1 MATLTPLQEAVS
13 DATDPVRL
21 AQLATHQDADVR
33 KAARANPRCPA
44 AALQLIEL
52 AENRPTYL
60 VTEHL
65 KVLAHLG
72 PTAQVIAA
80 QHPWT
85 PNDVLIH
92 LVMSGHAKVVLA
104 HRKDRSADWLL
115 VQGQQT
121 PGLLQ
126 YLANNR
132 SVPWFVRRRAWAMLK
147 EGAPAPVATPQASA
161 PPAPPPTAQ
170 ATPAPGATAAATVA
184 PPTTEDV
191 RAKLR
196 NRKEPFELSR
206 EESLLIENDRKL
218 QRLAARHPQTPV
230 PLLMWLDQHAPYGQA
245 KETLLKRLEEDPID
259 AETLTRV
266 ARQGEWEMR
275 AAVARNPHL
284 PDPARAQL
292 SEDEDWWVRAAVAEN
307 PSASPEELTRL
318 AGDQEHITIKEHVAA
333 HPNTPG
339 DVLVTLADDGD
350 PAVRAQVARNPST
363 PPEALARL
371 ATDERFATREAVAAH
386 GLTSLDILQQL
397 TADANERVNV
407 VARLRTQ
414 VITAD
419 RAQEALSTRRRHVK
433 LALANTQGTPP
444 TVLEKLA
451 ADRNPLIRAQ
461 AALHSELPDL
471 ARKALV
477 KDTSPSVSLIAK
489 ALDEE
494 TPADLLAFLPRHD
507 ARVRQALSR
516 NEHAPAPVLEELS
529 DDPLHDVRLSVVLN
543 PAAPGAALERRLPEQ
558 PLRPDIRRHPRYA
571 GEVQKKLHDLEL
583 QEARNPDASPESLYA
598 LSLSDFPRV
607 RKAVAEHPNTAP
619 DTLLL
624 LACDREEKIR
634 EAIAQREV
642 STHGGLPAF
651 VQHQLANDVS
661 AKIRQSLVSRPDL
674 TVSTMMI
681 LVNNPSEDEG
691 IIEPIIQHPNV
702 TPEILVGLGEHAK
715 AAIREAVAHH
725 PLTPLPTL
733 LQLARD
739 ADGRVQTG
747 VLGNPGAT
755 PDVLMILLSNPKL
768 HEQIARSSNANGKVL
783 EKLAYDAAYARFLR
797 IWGLLEKTP
806 LKSKQPVLRWKK
818 WSKGRASSQAFSR
831 LSVLRAVIEHPE
843 TTPRAVVFAR
853 RLKHLEID
861 AALQRRRAGAG
872 LQKTKLFWQEE
883 DDE

>member
-92 LVMSGHAKVVLA
+92 LVMSGHTKVVLA

-147 EGAPAPVATPQASA
+147 EGAPASVSTPQASA
-161 PPAPPPTAQ
+161 PSASPPTAQ
-170 ATPAPGATAAATVA
+170 ATPAPGATAAAPVA

-307 PSASPEELTRL
+307 PSASPAELTRL

-543 PAAPGAALERRLPEQ
+543 PGAPGAALERRLPEQ

-571 GEVQKKLHDLEL
+571 GAVQKKLHDLEL
-583 QEARNPDASPESLYA
+583 QEAKNPDASPESLSA

-607 RKAVAEHPNTAP
+607 RKAVAAHFNTAP
-619 DTLLL
+619 DTLLQL
-624 LACDREEKIR
+624 VSDSEEQIR
-634 EAIAQREV
+634 EAIVQREG
-642 STHGGLPAF
+642 STHGELPAF
-651 VQHQLANDVS
+651 IQHQLAKDASVTVRQLL
-661 AKIRQSLVSRPDL
+661 AKRPDL
-674 TVSTMMI
+674 DVSTMLM
-681 LVNNPSEDEG
+681 LANTPNEDEDVLELIVG
-691 IIEPIIQHPNV
+691 HTNV
-702 TPEILVGLGEHAK
+702 TPEVLAELGRHTK
-715 AAIREAVAHH
+715 AALRLLVARHAC
-725 PLTPLPTL
+725 TPMPTL
-733 LQLARD
+733 QQLARD
-739 ADGRVQTG
+739 MQEEVQMG
-747 VLGNPGAT
+747 VFKNPSRT
-755 PDVLMILLSNPKL
+755 PEVLMILLSNPRL
-768 HEQIARSSNANGKVL
+768 RVRVARDRRANGKIL
-783 EKLAYDAAYARFLR
+783 ESLAYDPAYARYLR
-797 IWGLLEKTP
+797 MRAIVNRTP
-806 LKSKQPVLRWKK
+806 LRDKRPIKRWKA
-818 WSKGRASSQAFSR
+818 WMESRTSRRAFAELNV
-831 LSVLRAVIEHPE
+831 LSAVIEHPAA
-843 TTPRAVVFAR
+843 TNRAVAFAM
-853 RLKHLEID
+853 RLRHPDID
-861 AALQRRRAGAG
+861 AAIQMRRAGAG
-872 LQKTKLFWQEE
+872 APPAQSPLQEE